1 MRYPGGV
8 VVKIHAVFSLP
19 AADFAAH
26 AFAALSYTSLAA
38 SATSLHLPP
47 ERRAARLLHP
57 AILALVAALH
67 AALLLIAARWQT
79 RIDVRT
85 EESLVFLPLP
95 AHVQGAGQ
103 ASPPPPNLPRKK
115 PAPTH
120 DTQLVVVPAPAEAPP
135 TEQKPAIVDWNAE
148 AALTVK
154 QQAQAAATPQPRAL
168 DKRGAGTDF
177 DGGLGPDQGSAPE
190 FGWDHARTHRVEPME
205 GGGAILWI
213 NDRCFIVMYGMIP
226 FPMCGIGKIPVRGD
240 LFDHLRDPKGAEP
253 NANNTVP

>member
-1 MRYPGGV
+1 M
-8 VVKIHAVFSLP
+8 A
-19 AADFAAH
+19 
-26 AFAALSYTSLAA
+26 AFARSLR
-38 SATSLHLPP
+38 LPP
-47 ERRAARLLHP
+47 ERRAARLLRP

-67 AALLLIAARWQT
+67 AALLVIAARWQT
-79 RIDVRT
+79 RIAVRT

-95 AHVQGAGQ
+95 AHVQAAGQ
-103 ASPPPPNLPRKK
+103 ASPPPSLPRKK

-120 DTQLVVVPAPAEAPP
+120 DTQLVVVPPRAESPPA
-135 TEQKPAIVDWNAE
+135 EQKPAIVDWNAE

-154 QQAQAAATPQPRAL
+154 QQAQAAAAPQPRAL
-168 DKRGAGTDF
+168 DKHGAGTDF

-240 LFDHLRDPKGAEP
+240 LFDHMGDPKAQGP